1 MLKLRLV
8 LLVAFLALGLAAGC
22 SNDEGDSPMNQ
33 GSFVVG
39 MDAAPMNIGPSDII
53 FCVDV
58 SDTVSAEQLK
68 SIVDALGACLTDP
81 DLIPQDGTILIG
93 AYVYG
98 DTVAQLV
105 EPGTAVDATSLKDV
119 IGPAFQGLLTDRI
132 VGGGGIDLAG
142 AMGMART
149 ALGAATNLDRH
160 VLLMGSGEADDEAA
174 VETECNELK
183 NIGVMVSAIGTGSG
197 SLKAFGMCAENTGGF
212 FGYGEGSL
220 DEVCAVAFAYMLQV
234 DIDLEPEKAEL
245 KRGETHEVMAMVFRA
260 GDAENYPEAGSDVTF
275 MIVDGPNMGDSTA
288 TVATDTTGM
297 AKWSYIGDGGPG
309 VDVIVAA
316 TIHPGTGNKLTD
328 TVMVDWLNEPPV
340 CDAGGPYEVVV
351 DSDSAYVMLD
361 ATASS
366 DLDGDSLTFH
376 WAVDC
381 SEGSSF
387 DDPESATPILML
399 TGDCL
404 CVDSLTVTV
413 TVSDGYD
420 ESMCDAVVSIN
431 DMRPP
436 VVTLRDE
443 PIRMWPPNHKYHT
456 ITPGMFVESI
466 EDACGRPMDIDG
478 SVKIMIVHS
487 DEPEDGAG
495 DGKTLDDIIVDCPN
509 VVQLRAERMGGMMGR
524 VYTVT
529 YYATGSNGASTVFK
543 GEVVVPHDM
552 SGRDIHPNPF
562 GGYSV
567 TPDCGDE
574 D

>member
-8 LLVAFLALGLAAGC
+8 LLVALLALPLIGGC
-22 SNDEGDSPMNQ
+22 SSDDGDSPMDQ

-39 MDAAPMNIGPSDII
+39 SSAAPVNIGPSDIV

-58 SDTVSAEQLK
+58 SDTVSADQLK
-68 SIVDALGACLTDP
+68 SIVDALGACLADP

-160 VLLMGSGEADDEAA
+160 VLLMGSGEADDEAGA
-174 VETECNELK
+174 ENECTELK
-183 NIGVMVSAIGTGSG
+183 NIGVMVSAIGTVPASAGVFQS
-197 SLKAFGMCAENTGGF
+197 CAVNTGGF
-212 FGYGEGSL
+212 LGYGEGSL
-220 DEVCAVAFAYMLQV
+220 NEVCAVAFAYMLQV
-234 DIDLEPEKAEL
+234 DIDLEPETAEL
-245 KRGETHEVMAMVFRA
+245 KRGEMHEVMAMVFRA

-288 TVATDTTGM
+288 TVVTDTTGL
-297 AKWSYIGDGGPG
+297 AKWSYTGDSGPG
-309 VDVIVAA
+309 IDYIVAE
-316 TIHPGTGNKLTD
+316 TIHPGTGNMLTD
-328 TVMVDWLNEPPV
+328 TVMVNWLNEPPT

-381 SEGSSF
+381 SDGAYF
-387 DDPESATPILML
+387 DDETAAMPVLML

-404 CVDSLTVTV
+404 CVDSLTVT
-413 TVSDGYD
+413 S
-420 ESMCDAVVSIN
+420 
-431 DMRPP
+431 
-436 VVTLRDE
+436 
-443 PIRMWPPNHKYHT
+443 
-456 ITPGMFVESI
+456 
-466 EDACGRPMDIDG
+466 
-478 SVKIMIVHS
+478 
-487 DEPEDGAG
+487 
-495 DGKTLDDIIVDCPN
+495 
-509 VVQLRAERMGGMMGR
+509 
-524 VYTVT
+524 
-529 YYATGSNGASTVFK
+529 
-543 GEVVVPHDM
+543 
-552 SGRDIHPNPF
+552 
-562 GGYSV
+562 
-567 TPDCGDE
+567 
-574 D
+574 